1 MELIDISSIDN
12 VTTSSK
18 TNLQGKL
25 YDRTFLDFFVVV
37 NIDKFV
43 DPENYFTNT
52 RNIQCRL
59 KKTICRKKTS
69 RIFNFILLKA
79 AKFKCYIQQ
88 I

>member
-59 KKTICRKKTS
+59 KKTISRKKQVEFS
-69 RIFNFILLKA
+69 IL
-79 AKFKCYIQQ
+79 FY
-88 I
+88 